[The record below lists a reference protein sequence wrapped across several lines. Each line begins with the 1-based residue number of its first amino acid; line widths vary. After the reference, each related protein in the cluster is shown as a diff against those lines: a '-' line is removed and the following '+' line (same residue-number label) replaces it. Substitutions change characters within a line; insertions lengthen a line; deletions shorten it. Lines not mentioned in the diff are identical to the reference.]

1 MSTPRCA
8 RRYGLLAAFCLAVTV
23 ARSPGQAK
31 PDTVI
36 TALGFVERTDS
47 GGWEI
52 MLPQPLTV
60 AGRHVNLLT
69 ARGNTQPYSKLQDRY
84 VKAVGRVRLAP
95 EEAAFDVTRMEEVLP
110 EGTGRKEIHPSFNQS
125 AIITL
130 SAIPN
135 RFGWRLPDGQPSG
148 VQPLLMYTIL
158 NHGQSELDF
167 LFRTNDVLCVEIR
180 PQSQGASWQTA
191 LPAPT
196 RSRERIVIR
205 LGGVYRQFI
214 EIPPDAMPWPGE
226 YTARVTLCG
235 IADYTAETQLVVE
248 NP

>member
-1 MSTPRCA
+1 
-8 RRYGLLAAFCLAVTV
+8 
-23 ARSPGQAK
+23 
-31 PDTVI
+31 
-36 TALGFVERTDS
+36 
-47 GGWEI
+47 
-52 MLPQPLTV
+52 MLPQPLTL
-60 AGRHVNLLT
+60 AGRRVNLLV
-69 ARGNTQPYSKLQDRY
+69 ARGNTGPYPKLQDRY

-95 EEAAFDVTRMEEVLP
+95 EEAAFEAAHVQEVEP
-110 EGTGRKEIHPSFNQS
+110 EGTGRSEIHPSFNQS

-135 RFGWRLPDGQPSG
+135 RFVWRLPGGQSSG

-167 LFRTNDVLCVEIR
+167 LFRTNDVLCVEVR
-180 PQSQGASWQTA
+180 PEGGGESWQLS

-214 EIPPDAMPWPGE
+214 PVPADAAPTPGR

-248 NP
+248 QP